1 MKKTGSFTGNDALVP
16 PEETVDGCYM
26 MPPPFNPTAGKYSTT
41 EARSRKT
48 DNASIRNASI
58 KEDLSCLSHSELLHY
73 AVETTSKL
81 KEWQNAASC
90 LLTSLAL
97 SPEMTDIFYSRSL
110 RALLTSALES
120 LDSIDALQ
128 HVECSMPSIAAE
140 APQIDLVQWHGL
152 HFSEWDV
159 QWTPTSWWVSV
170 SADGSRWG
178 LAFNCL
184 AKVSQISLT
193 TRLRCSFSQ
202 DLSAVRVRFTGT
214 PHLDMQ
220 VDTTVGW
227 GIVPVPVRESIEQMI
242 RSEIENFMDTR
253 LRNDEGMIIVLR
265 RRPLLSL
272 SESDVFEATLQAK
285 RAGNIKLRTT
295 TLF

>member
-1 MKKTGSFTGNDALVP
+1 M
-16 PEETVDGCYM
+16 DGCYV
-26 MPPPFNPTAGKYSTT
+26 MPPPFNSTPGKCSTT
-41 EARSRKT
+41 EAGSPKT
-48 DNASIRNASI
+48 NKESNRNESI
-58 KEDLSCLSHSELLHY
+58 KEHLSCLSHSDLLQY
-73 AVETTSKL
+73 AMETTSRL
-81 KEWQNAASC
+81 NEWQNAASS
-90 LLTSLAL
+90 LLTSVAL

-120 LDSIDALQ
+120 LDSIEALQ

-140 APQIDLVQWHGL
+140 APEINLVQWHGL

-184 AKVSQISLT
+184 ANVSQISLT
-193 TRLRCSFSQ
+193 TRLRCSFSK

-214 PHLDMQ
+214 PRLDMQ

-227 GIVPVPVRESIEQMI
+227 GVVPVPVRESIEQMI
-242 RSEIENFMDTR
+242 RSEIQNFMDSR
-253 LRNDEGMIIVLR
+253 LCNDEGMIIVLR